1 MEVSFAAFLS
11 STPTIKEL
19 TEHVN
24 VSTKWY
30 LVGTMLDLD
39 QKRLKSIE
47 AQTGHNDAHK
57 TVEMFNI
64 WLETTPTASRRQVLE
79 AMRADAVGENTLAQK
94 YEKHLRELHQ
104 ETYAPPSTKAV
115 FILQKNIQSLNEALV
130 SPVQVSQLLYCKRC
144 ISEATL
150 DEMERIDQ
158 RRSLDD
164 KKTTLLTV
172 MQEIVSSDY
181 RKLKDIATV
190 LSDVEETRDIANKIM
205 TEYEEKIPQDDDST
219 VVQPQVGVVSN
230 EDRASDILRNSYS
243 ALSQSITEPVR
254 MAKWLH
260 EEVVISDE
268 ALSCVMSTRGSVSDS
283 RAVLLKAVRDAV
295 HSNYKHLELF
305 VTVLQKDLKESQC
318 INVQKEEMIDELK
331 KKISSLEE
339 EKTTDKESIIRDIE
353 DEVDIF
359 TDESSNTD
367 DSSDT
372 DRSDVSLDSDTPIKV
387 GEKIEAVRSQYSMRL
402 SNPSLDQCEKVI
414 SKLKDTDKSVILSH
428 SSSDSMKFL
437 IPTILEKGT
446 INKLCIY
453 FSLLTRGDIFSF
465 SSQLSTNKSLTT
477 LVLTTGSI
485 SDDGVIELAESLQHN
500 KQLKNLHLNGN
511 PGITSDSAHSLT
523 ELLLTNKKLQYLR
536 LHHTSIDTDG
546 VLILMES
553 LMINNTL
560 EQLWLDKEHEEIC
573 LTLPYL
579 MATQHQEISFNAFLS
594 STPTIKELTEHV
606 NVSTNWYTL
615 GTMLDLDQRQLQ
627 DINGKAIPSTQKM
640 IEMFNLWLTTT
651 PTASRREVLEALRK
665 SVVEENALAYEYEK
679 HLRELHE
686 TTYVPPSTE
695 AVFILQRNIQ
705 SLNEALVSPVQ
716 VSQLLY
722 CKRCISEDT
731 LDEMERIDQRRSLDD
746 KKTTLLTA
754 MQETVSHDYRKLK
767 DIATVLSDVEET
779 RDIGN
784 EIMTKYEEEIPQDD
798 DSTVV
803 QPQVGVVISNED
815 RASDI
820 LRNNYSALS
829 QSITEPVRMAMLL
842 YKEVISDE
850 ALSCVMST
858 RGSVSDSRAVL
869 LKAVRDAVHSNYKH
883 LELFVTVLR
892 KFPETAHIGDTIFE
906 EYRKHFNY
914 DDDVP
919 EKEKFLAERNRDFQ
933 QRSMSTSSESLTFDH
948 KEMDKHGDHE
958 ILLDRDVKKK
968 FKEINLKSGTTFY
981 RVRRIFNN
989 KKNILDINEV
999 KQLISDW
1006 FPDLKPQLSD
1016 KMTIGEVLDV
1026 LRRKCNIMDI
1036 SPLENLAFEFNIED
1050 AIPIIESFKEEAK
1063 DFCKSVSVSLC
1074 LGEKLQAVAT
1084 PSRLLCETVV
1094 FVFNWNPDECTLQDI
1109 NDVFDELEPL
1119 NRFKYILQVD
1129 EIDRNRSVVVTCY
1142 CPAEYTGSLI
1152 ITVLGKIDTLQRRG
1166 LKEFILGNCTLW
1178 NTTQI
1183 LSKNTEGAD
1192 LLTEVNDL
1200 KAALRERDER
1210 IMVQEDGEVEWDWY
1224 DVTLTRPSVGQC
1236 KEVISKLENN
1246 HNTITFNYLSSDRI
1260 QSLIPIIL
1268 GIHAIE
1274 QLHLLSSF
1282 FLRECILSFS
1292 SQLTTNGSLKTL
1304 ALTGNSISDDGV
1316 IALAK
1321 SLEYNKTL
1329 ECLHLNDNPGITSV
1343 SAESLAELLR
1353 NNNTLINLY
1362 LDKTNI
1368 DTSGVLKLIESLKT
1382 NNTLRELWLD
1392 KHHEKTCFTL
1402 PYYEDIENILIFEV
1416 KT

>member
-1 MEVSFAAFLS
+1 
-11 STPTIKEL
+11 
-19 TEHVN
+19 
-24 VSTKWY
+24 
-30 LVGTMLDLD
+30 
-39 QKRLKSIE
+39 
-47 AQTGHNDAHK
+47 
-57 TVEMFNI
+57 
-64 WLETTPTASRRQVLE
+64 
-79 AMRADAVGENTLAQK
+79 
-94 YEKHLRELHQ
+94 
-104 ETYAPPSTKAV
+104 
-115 FILQKNIQSLNEALV
+115 
-130 SPVQVSQLLYCKRC
+130 
-144 ISEATL
+144 
-150 DEMERIDQ
+150 
-158 RRSLDD
+158 
-164 KKTTLLTV
+164 
-172 MQEIVSSDY
+172 
-181 RKLKDIATV
+181 
-190 LSDVEETRDIANKIM
+190 
-205 TEYEEKIPQDDDST
+205 
-219 VVQPQVGVVSN
+219 
-230 EDRASDILRNSYS
+230 
-243 ALSQSITEPVR
+243 
-254 MAKWLH
+254 
-260 EEVVISDE
+260 
-268 ALSCVMSTRGSVSDS
+268 
-283 RAVLLKAVRDAV
+283 
-295 HSNYKHLELF
+295 
-305 VTVLQKDLKESQC
+305 
-318 INVQKEEMIDELK
+318 
-331 KKISSLEE
+331 
-339 EKTTDKESIIRDIE
+339 
-353 DEVDIF
+353 
-359 TDESSNTD
+359 
-367 DSSDT
+367 
-372 DRSDVSLDSDTPIKV
+372 
-387 GEKIEAVRSQYSMRL
+387 
-402 SNPSLDQCEKVI
+402 
-414 SKLKDTDKSVILSH
+414 
-428 SSSDSMKFL
+428 
-437 IPTILEKGT
+437 
-446 INKLCIY
+446 
-453 FSLLTRGDIFSF
+453 
-465 SSQLSTNKSLTT
+465 
-477 LVLTTGSI
+477 
-485 SDDGVIELAESLQHN
+485 
-500 KQLKNLHLNGN
+500 
-511 PGITSDSAHSLT
+511 
-523 ELLLTNKKLQYLR
+523 
-536 LHHTSIDTDG
+536 
-546 VLILMES
+546 
-553 LMINNTL
+553 
-560 EQLWLDKEHEEIC
+560 
-573 LTLPYL
+573 

-1210 IMVQEDGEVEWDWY
+1210 IMATESEVATIKELSENRLKEIKALKMDLEKSQYINVQNEELINELKEERASLKEKLLKREKLLKQYSKETKLKEIEVVQEDGEVEWDWY